1 MLLTRSDLES
11 LTGYVRPSAQRRWL
25 DARSWVYELGADGRP
40 RVLRSYVEAQM
51 GGQTE
56 RKTRRPRLHL
66 PHVQTSH
73 T

>member
-1 MLLTRSDLES
+1 MLLTRTDLES

-25 DARSWVYELGADGRP
+25 DARGWVYEIGADGRP
-40 RVLRSYVEAQM
+40 KVLRSYVEQMM

-56 RKTRRPRLHL
+56 RTKRRPRLHL